1 MATLEELERDVQ
13 SVKVQ
18 NGMHEQKLM
27 DLTRD
32 VEEMRQENR
41 VIHELGA
48 SVRILAEG
56 VTAIKQ
62 DVKDVKDD
70 VRTGLNDVRKG
81 QSSLND
87 KLDIEVDQLK
97 HDIEDVR
104 TQPIKRKSEWMD
116 KIVGLLVGGAVGFVV
131 TMLLEQIF
139 G

>member
-13 SVKVQ
+13 NVKVQ
-18 NGMHEQKLM
+18 SGMHEQKLQ

-32 VEEMRQENR
+32 VEEIRQENR

-70 VRTGLNDVRKG
+70 VRTGLNDVRNG

-97 HDIEDVR
+97 HDIEDIR
-104 TQPIKRKSEWMD
+104 TQPIRRKSEWMD
-116 KIVGLLVGGAVGFVV
+116 KIVGLLVGGAIGFVV